1 MELNVGEVD
10 VGGNARRMKVR
21 FLVIRSVG
29 VVEGV
34 SRNVSVIV
42 TVAVSQLRSRW
53 LLNFSP
59 QF

>member
-10 VGGNARRMKVR
+10 VGGNARRMKVC
-21 FLVIRSVG
+21 FVVIRSVG